1 MGYLLLAAGIT
12 AVILIAGLAWHNLLI
27 RRQLQSINR
36 QLDKRLRENTRQP
49 LRLELMNKELT
60 LLASHINK
68 CLKAEEKLRLQGI
81 QEERELR
88 ELIANISHDLRTP
101 LTAIR
106 GYQQLV
112 MDEGLTPGQQN
123 KLQTAQ
129 KHAQALGQLID
140 HFFEYSYLLQTEPEL
155 KVEEINLSN
164 YTAECLA
171 ASVAVLEEHRLG
183 VELVEA
189 APVFVCADKEL
200 LSRIIHNL
208 IRNGIQHA
216 DGILT
221 VKVILSE
228 DGSRG
233 VLSFS
238 NPVSSASSVNAGRLF
253 ERFYTGDQAR
263 RGGSGLGLSIVRL
276 LAEQMGGAALAT
288 IQEGLLEIRV
298 ELPLAARTGT
308 AASD

>member
-1 MGYLLLAAGIT
+1 MLLAAGIT

-27 RRQLQSINR
+27 RRQLQSINL

-49 LRLELMNKELT
+49 LRLELINKELT

-68 CLKAEEKLRLQGI
+68 CLKAEETLRLQGI

-101 LTAIR
+101 LTAVR
-106 GYQQLV
+106 GYQQLM
-112 MDEGLTPGQQN
+112 MDEGLTPGQQK

-155 KVEEINLSN
+155 KIQEINLSN
-164 YTAECLA
+164 YTADCLA
-171 ASVAVLEEHRLG
+171 ASVAVLEENRLG

-189 APVFVCADKEL
+189 APVFVYADKEP

-288 IQEGLLEIRV
+288 IQDGLLEIRV
-298 ELPLAARTGT
+298 ELPLATRTGT
-308 AASD
+308 AAND

>member
-1 MGYLLLAAGIT
+1 MLLAAGIT
-12 AVILIAGLAWHNLLI
+12 AVILITGLAWHNLLI

-36 QLDKRLRENTRQP
+36 QLDKRLREITRQP

-60 LLASHINK
+60 LLASHMNK
-68 CLKAEEKLRLQGI
+68 CLKAEETLRLQGI
-81 QEERELR
+81 QEEQELR

-112 MDEGLTPGQQN
+112 MDEGLTPGQQK

-129 KHAQALGQLID
+129 KHAHAPGQLID
-140 HFFEYSYLLQTEPEL
+140 HFYEYSYLLQTEPEL
-155 KVEEINLSN
+155 KIQEINLSN

-189 APVFVCADKEL
+189 APVFVCADKEP

-208 IRNGIQHA
+208 IRNSIQHA
-216 DGILT
+216 DGGLT
-221 VKVILSE
+221 VKVTLSE
-228 DGSRG
+228 HGSRG
-233 VLSFS
+233 
-238 NPVSSASSVNAGRLF
+238 
-253 ERFYTGDQAR
+253 RFIVQQ
-263 RGGSGLGLSIVRL
+263 SGQQLRFC
-276 LAEQMGGAALAT
+276 
-288 IQEGLLEIRV
+288 
-298 ELPLAARTGT
+298 
-308 AASD
+308 

>member
-1 MGYLLLAAGIT
+1 MLLAAGIT